1 MTSYKVTTRDL
12 PALFKHTVGFDNLFN
27 DVDRVFANT
36 TNTYPPYNIV
46 KVDDSEY
53 IISIAVAG
61 FRMEDLQLT
70 QDGNMLTVTG
80 TAPESQIEVNYLHK
94 GIAGRSFERQFR
106 IADHVEVK
114 DAVLELGVL
123 NITLK
128 RNIPEELLPRQIK
141 IR

>member
-27 DVDRVFANT
+27 EVDRVFANT

-70 QDGNMLTVTG
+70 QDGNMLTVNG
-80 TAPESQIEVNYLHK
+80 TAKSRYQS
-94 GIAGRSFERQFR
+94 R
-106 IADHVEVK
+106 
-114 DAVLELGVL
+114 
-123 NITLK
+123 
-128 RNIPEELLPRQIK
+128 
-141 IR
+141 